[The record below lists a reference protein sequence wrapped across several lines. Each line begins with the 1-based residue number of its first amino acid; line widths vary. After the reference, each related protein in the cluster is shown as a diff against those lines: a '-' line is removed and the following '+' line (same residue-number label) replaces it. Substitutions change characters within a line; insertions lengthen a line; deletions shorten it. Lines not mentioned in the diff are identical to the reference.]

1 MINSDTLIKS
11 VINPEVILKLLKIKE
26 LPTFEQP
33 FNLNVQALDVGYGFT
48 KFTTGV
54 DKKGEPIFK
63 SFPSLVPRAPMND
76 MAGEHFMTRDTIRIE
91 HGGTEWEVGP
101 DCYDI
106 ASKNDVR
113 ALHDDFINTEQYK
126 VLFKA
131 ALAYMD
137 TTEIDLLVLG
147 LPVSYMSKK
156 EEAITFAK
164 GTHAVAG
171 KEIVVKDVIVVP
183 QPLGALYNH
192 AITSDQ
198 FERLL
203 QTNSLIIDPGYHTFD
218 FLTTRG
224 LQINPTRSGARPGGM
239 HSILKAIQNSI
250 NTKEGVVFDD
260 LNLIDTHLDLAN
272 YRPDNTKRSLYIY
285 GKEVPLEDHVKN
297 TGPVI
302 SENINYLIN
311 TVQDTKDIA
320 QIVVAGGPGKVFE
333 KGLRKAFPH
342 NDIMLID
349 DGIYTNCRGFFFW
362 GLLTTYAKAI
372 KALKG

>member
-1 MINSDTLIKS
+1 MINSETITS
-11 VINPEVILKLLKIKE
+11 VINPEILLKLMKLKE
-26 LPTFEQP
+26 LPVFPESVD
-33 FNLNVQALDVGYGFT
+33 LNVQALDVGYGFT
-48 KFTTGV
+48 KFTKGV
-54 DKKGEPIFK
+54 NKDGTPKFL

-101 DCYDI
+101 DCYDV

-137 TTEIDLLVLG
+137 TDEIDILVLG
-147 LPVSYMSKK
+147 LPVSYISRK
-156 EEAITFAK
+156 EEAIAFAK
-164 GTHAVAG
+164 GVHEVAG
-171 KEIVVKDVIVVP
+171 KKIKVHDVMVVP

-192 AITSDQ
+192 AINGSIFD
-198 FERLL
+198 RLL
-203 QTNSLIIDPGYHTFD
+203 QTNSLILDPGYHTFD

-272 YRPDNTKRSLYIY
+272 YQPENTKRSLYIY

-302 SENINYLIN
+302 SENINFLIN

-342 NDIMLID
+342 NDIILID
-349 DGIYTNCRGFFFW
+349 DGIYANCRGFFYW
-362 GLLTTYAKAI
+362 GLLSAYAKALKSL
-372 KALKG
+372 KA